1 MEFSRDVIL
10 DFSYEEVFD
19 VWAWSDVHSV
29 NPPSS
34 SKTSRALGDRSGR
47 FKLYVGQSR
56 WALVEVNARKILG
69 TGSME
74 NAKFRQKSVN
84 VNGANFL
91 FEVDGGAIQV
101 KDAGAGYWLN
111 GEGHKTAARHM
122 NLVGRL
128 DSTVSES
135 DFVIQSQE
143 TTTIET
149 VFLGGA
155 GIPLQTYEKSSIV
168 ISVKGFAVGQGGTS
182 VWTKSFEDL
191 IGLQISGEGLLQ
203 SGGGWIGGGFGVGGA
218 LKGALFATVMNSL
231 TTRTHNDCYF
241 RFVYPGVE
249 GTFQVLSHTPRD
261 LEIALS
267 GVKNWIETRRIDST
281 VTPQSN
287 QGLTTVEQIER
298 LHQLVEKGILSKTE
312 FEKEKSKL
320 LGLN

>member
-1 MEFSRDVIL
+1 ME
-10 DFSYEEVFD
+10 
-19 VWAWSDVHSV
+19 H
-29 NPPSS
+29 
-34 SKTSRALGDRSGR
+34 
-47 FKLYVGQSR
+47 
-56 WALVEVNARKILG
+56 
-69 TGSME
+69 
-74 NAKFRQKSVN
+74 AKFRQKSVN

-91 FEVDGGAIQV
+91 FEVDGGAIQI

-267 GVKNWIETRRIDST
+267 GVKNWIETRRIDTT